1 MKNLLGRVSNTLAT
15 ASTLTISLALYTPAV
30 NANSLL
36 QKDLFFGRNLAS
48 GGEVSQEQFQAFVD
62 NLITPSFPDGLT
74 IFDANGQFLDNT
86 GKLIEEKSKLVTLF
100 VEDTPKSRTALD
112 KITQAYLQQFNQQSV
127 LQVTN
132 SDDLKV
138 GFGAGENLIDNDPIP
153 EFIQA
158 DLFFGRN
165 IAGGG
170 EVSEEQ
176 FQAFVD
182 QVITPRF
189 PAGLTIFDTDG
200 QFQDS
205 TGTIIEEK
213 SKGVRLLL
221 EDSQNNETAIDEIIT
236 AYLAQFKQESV
247 LLAVN
252 EDVAVGFG
260 AGENLIDNDPIPEFI
275 QADLFFGRNIAGGGE
290 VSEEQFQAFV
300 DQVITPRFPAGL
312 TIFDTDGQFQDSTGT
327 IIEEKSKGVRL
338 LFEDTQNNE
347 TAIDEI
353 ITAYL
358 AQFNQE
364 SVLVV
369 DEDVNVAFEALP
381 TKSVPEPSS
390 ILGLLVFGVL
400 GTGGVL
406 RRSQKFECGKCGE
419 FFIKAWFKK
428 GQF

>member
-213 SKGVRLLL
+213 SKGVRLL
-221 EDSQNNETAIDEIIT
+221 
-236 AYLAQFKQESV
+236 
-247 LLAVN
+247 
-252 EDVAVGFG
+252 
-260 AGENLIDNDPIPEFI
+260 
-275 QADLFFGRNIAGGGE
+275 
-290 VSEEQFQAFV
+290 
-300 DQVITPRFPAGL
+300 
-312 TIFDTDGQFQDSTGT
+312 
-327 IIEEKSKGVRL
+327 
-338 LFEDTQNNE
+338 FEDTQNNE